1 MDAIRLGLSLRA
13 LRIRR
18 GWRQSDLGDRVGL
31 SHSTISNVER
41 GRLGT
46 LSLDSLARIVAALE
60 ARLDV
65 TVRWRGEQLDRL
77 LDEGHARLVDAV
89 VSVLVRW
96 GWEVGVEVT
105 FAMYRERGSIDILAW
120 HRSTGIL
127 LVIEVKTVM
136 PDAQAMLATFD
147 RKVRLAPGIAAQRG
161 WAVSSIARLLVFE
174 STPIARQRVSRLE
187 TTFRAVL
194 PARGAAVR
202 RWLRAPA
209 GSLAGI
215 LFVRTAIAGSSKS
228 IVAGRQRVR
237 SGRNDANATPGRNR
251 HSSSSTSRPPN
262 G

>member
-1 MDAIRLGLSLRA
+1 MDAIRLGLALRA

-65 TVRWRGEQLDRL
+65 TVRWSGEQLDRL

-127 LVIEVKTVM
+127 
-136 PDAQAMLATFD
+136 
-147 RKVRLAPGIAAQRG
+147 
-161 WAVSSIARLLVFE
+161 WSSR
-174 STPIARQRVSRLE
+174 SR
-187 TTFRAVL
+187 R
-194 PARGAAVR
+194 
-202 RWLRAPA
+202 
-209 GSLAGI
+209 
-215 LFVRTAIAGSSKS
+215 
-228 IVAGRQRVR
+228 
-237 SGRNDANATPGRNR
+237 
-251 HSSSSTSRPPN
+251 
-262 G
+262 